1 MQNRV
6 KEKAGG
12 HLRMSTFFR
21 DIREKQEQHLY
32 AIRTKHKRVFSHA
45 WFLSHRGIGRASDQR
60 GSAIFLIM
68 LLDGKINGTRLASS
82 Y

>member
-32 AIRTKHKRVFSHA
+32 AIRTKH
-45 WFLSHRGIGRASDQR
+45 RGIGRASDQR